1 MKDTDIDLTSL
12 FDDKWFHQ
20 ESSENVL
27 TGFVISCVVYKNF
40 CYIP

>member
-1 MKDTDIDLTSL
+1 MKDTDIDLTSH

-20 ESSENVL
+20 ESPENVL